1 MNLRFEETAQV
12 GQVTETLKNVDVGV
26 VVVG

>member
-26 VVVG
+26 VVVD

>member
-12 GQVTETLKNVDVGV
+12 GQVTETLKNVGVGV
-26 VVVG
+26 VVVD